1 MILRFTLN
9 IPHLSN
15 YISRLAW
22 EPSVAQASHNYFHR
36 LLDFGLKLRFDPLNL
51 KSQNQAKNIPM
62 GFPRSQTKK

>member
-9 IPHLSN
+9 IPHLCN

-36 LLDFGLKLRFDPLNL
+36 LPDFGLKLRFDPLNL

-62 GFPRSQTKK
+62 GFPNQKMRQ